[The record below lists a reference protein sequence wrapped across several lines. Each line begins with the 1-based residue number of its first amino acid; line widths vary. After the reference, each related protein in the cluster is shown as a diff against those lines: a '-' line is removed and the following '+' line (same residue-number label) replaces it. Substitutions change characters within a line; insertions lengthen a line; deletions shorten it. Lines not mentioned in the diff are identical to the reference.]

1 MSRQDTIDSAWSTHT
16 LTPALSPQ
24 SVYTTGSSSGST
36 SGSKDQSSAIT
47 LVGSNQLRSAVDE
60 EDCRRIEQLLRERT
74 REDEVSTLICIPSLY
89 PMNTGP
95 LTILQKE
102 SWKLSAL
109 FLACSLRR
117 TSIISFLLSLN
128 PNVCAINESGL
139 GVMHATIGLSEHLSE
154 AKEQASADILKLLE
168 DYHPHLI
175 RSRDR
180 ENRQPLHYCAMTGNY
195 RAAQYIL
202 RVDRGRINATDKA
215 GKTPLYH
222 VCEHHSPNKRLV
234 KLLLQNGG
242 NFGTKRRPTMKGM
255 RLALIKTMLNEEEEK
270 RKLTLTPQ

>member
-1 MSRQDTIDSAWSTHT
+1 MSRQDRIDSAWSTHT
-16 LTPALSPQ
+16 LTPAFSPK

-36 SGSKDQSSAIT
+36 SGSTDQSSAIT

-60 EDCRRIEQLLRERT
+60 KDCTRIGQLIRERT
-74 REDEVSTLICIPSLY
+74 REDEVSTLTRTSSLN

-117 TSIISFLLSLN
+117 TPIIPFILTLN

-154 AKEQASADILKLLE
+154 AKEQACADILKLLE
-168 DYHPHLI
+168 DHHPQLI

-180 ENRQPLHYCAMTGNY
+180 ENRQPLHYCAMTGNC

-202 RVDRGRINATDKA
+202 NVDRGRINATDKA

-242 NFGTKRRPTMKGM
+242 NFGTKKRPTMKGM
-255 RLALIKTMLNEEEEK
+255 MPALIKTMLDKEEEK
-270 RKLTLTPQ
+270 RKLTLPPQ